1 MIQGKQDPID
11 DIFVSYIELAVAK
24 LARGQ
29 YTAFLQMF
37 DDSRLSEDD
46 LVLAL
51 RFLDTDRPITRVDNP
66 LEVKSSE
73 CLFDIGEFN
82 SGDGYYMD
90 YYLTTDGEL
99 NDLTLSC
106 EFLKADGGYSVC
118 LSDLRAM

>member
-11 DIFVSYIELAVAK
+11 DMFVSYIEQAVAK

-29 YTAFLQMF
+29 YAAFLQMF

-66 LEVKSSE
+66 LEVKS
-73 CLFDIGEFN
+73 
-82 SGDGYYMD
+82 
-90 YYLTTDGEL
+90 
-99 NDLTLSC
+99 
-106 EFLKADGGYSVC
+106 
-118 LSDLRAM
+118 